1 MSYAFEKELIGKLR
15 ELDKINSQSKLLDDK
30 KEEIRDQVRKWRDA
44 NKIDSKV
51 TITEDTDSWII
62 DVYKQNRRNVIDYNV
77 LINKLGTDANVFIK
91 ESTSEVLK
99 ITKR

>member
-51 TITEDTDSWII
+51 TITEDDDSWII

>member
-77 LINKLGTDANVFIK
+77 LINKLGSDANVFIK
-91 ESTSEVLK
+91 ESESNVLK